1 MAMVDWQQQYGDRF
15 RGCRA
20 LVTGGAGFI
29 GSHLTEALVH
39 LGADVVVLDDLSGAD
54 ENNLDDARAASTL
67 EFVKGSIIDVP
78 TVARCIEGCRFVFHL
93 GALPSVPRSVEQPGL
108 FQLVNVTGTH
118 NLLEASRQA
127 GVQRIMF
134 AASSSAY
141 GDVPTLPKIESM
153 EPQPKSPYAANKLAG
168 EHMMRAYASSYEID
182 TVSLR
187 YFNIFGPRQN
197 TNSTYAGVIAAFAK
211 AMINDQQPLIYGDGE
226 QSRDF
231 TYVANA
237 VHANLLAAQSEK
249 PIHGSVLN
257 IGCGVR
263 VTINN
268 LARQMAEALDK
279 PHLTPRYQPA
289 RTGDVL
295 HSMASLDRSGQTINY
310 APIVDF
316 PAGLQA
322 TLKWYETARPWTK

>member
-1 MAMVDWQQQYGDRF
+1 MAMVDWQQQYGDWF

-39 LGADVVVLDDLSGAD
+39 LGANVVVLDDLSGAD

-78 TVARCIEGCRFVFHL
+78 TVASCIEGCRFVFHL

-127 GVQRIMF
+127 GVQRVMF

-197 TNSTYAGVIAAFAK
+197 TNSTYGANPGFVCRQDPLLWGVCLPAAL
-211 AMINDQQPLIYGDGE
+211 M
-226 QSRDF
+226 
-231 TYVANA
+231 
-237 VHANLLAAQSEK
+237 
-249 PIHGSVLN
+249 
-257 IGCGVR
+257 
-263 VTINN
+263 
-268 LARQMAEALDK
+268 
-279 PHLTPRYQPA
+279 
-289 RTGDVL
+289 
-295 HSMASLDRSGQTINY
+295 
-310 APIVDF
+310 
-316 PAGLQA
+316 
-322 TLKWYETARPWTK
+322 